1 MHHHDPSAFH
11 IGALSVR
18 TGRSIHTIRWYEA
31 QGLIPGV
38 ARDGGG
44 RRVYGELHVGW
55 LDLMDRLRRS
65 GMSIAEMRAYT
76 ALVKLGRTTLP
87 QRRGI
92 LAAHRERVLQT
103 IAEHRAALRLIDAKV
118 GFYDE
123 WIATGQ
129 RPKNDPNRRAATRR
143 ASPSAAPPEPAPGDP
158 HERTQQQTD
167 PAGHL

>member
-1 MHHHDPSAFH
+1 MQHDPSAFH
-11 IGALSVR
+11 IGALSAR
-18 TGRSIHTIRWYEA
+18 TGRSIHTIRWYET

-55 LDLMDRLRRS
+55 LALMDRLRRS

-76 ALVKLGRTTLP
+76 ALVKLGRATLP
-87 QRRGI
+87 QRREM

-123 WIATGQ
+123 WIATGH
-129 RPKNDPNRRAATRR
+129 RPTNDPNRSAATRQSTR
-143 ASPSAAPPEPAPGDP
+143 RP
-158 HERTQQQTD
+158 T
-167 PAGHL
+167 

>member
-1 MHHHDPSAFH
+1 MPGSSSFH
-11 IGALSVR
+11 IGALAQR

-38 ARDGGG
+38 ERDGGG
-44 RRVYGELHVGW
+44 RRVYGDLHIGW

-76 ALVKLGRTTLP
+76 ALVKLGRPTLR
-87 QRRGI
+87 QRREM
-92 LAAHRERVLQT
+92 LAAHRERVRQT

-118 GFYDE
+118 GFYDD

-129 RPKNDPNRRAATRR
+129 RPKDDPTRR
-143 ASPSAAPPEPAPGDP
+143 ASARRS
-158 HERTQQQTD
+158 T
-167 PAGHL
+167 

>member
-1 MHHHDPSAFH
+1 MSNGGMHDPSAFH
-11 IGALSVR
+11 IGALSAR

-55 LDLMDRLRRS
+55 LALMERLRRS

-87 QRRGI
+87 QRREM

-123 WIATGQ
+123 WIATGH
-129 RPKNDPNRRAATRR
+129 RPKSDPNRRDATRQATRR
-143 ASPSAAPPEPAPGDP
+143 A
-158 HERTQQQTD
+158 T
-167 PAGHL
+167 

>member
-1 MHHHDPSAFH
+1 MQHHDLSIFH
-11 IGALSVR
+11 IGALSAR

-55 LDLMDRLRRS
+55 LALMDRLRRS

-87 QRRGI
+87 KRREM

-129 RPKNDPNRRAATRR
+129 RPKNDPNRGASASARR
-143 ASPSAAPPEPAPGDP
+143 RSSPA
-158 HERTQQQTD
+158 
-167 PAGHL
+167 

>member
-1 MHHHDPSAFH
+1 MHHDPSAFH
-11 IGALSVR
+11 IGALSAR

-55 LDLMDRLRRS
+55 LALMDRLRRS

-87 QRRGI
+87 QRREM

-129 RPKNDPNRRAATRR
+129 RPKTDPNRGAATSASARR
-143 ASPSAAPPEPAPGDP
+143 RSSPA
-158 HERTQQQTD
+158 
-167 PAGHL
+167 

>member
-1 MHHHDPSAFH
+1 MHHHDLSAFH
-11 IGALSVR
+11 IGVLSVR

-55 LDLMDRLRRS
+55 LALMDRLRRS

-87 QRRGI
+87 QRREM

-129 RPKNDPNRRAATRR
+129 RPRNDPNRRAATTSASARR
-143 ASPSAAPPEPAPGDP
+143 RSSPA
-158 HERTQQQTD
+158 
-167 PAGHL
+167 